1 MEGGS
6 RADGIRNCGKL
17 EDNEMQ
23 SSIEKKR
30 GTIRQTLRQLESR
43 EALTQEDY
51 DQLRIWAV
59 DSNSEIRALIV
70 GFLAQRTEQSAG
82 ELLLTLSRDPDPA
95 VRAYALDV
103 LCNFPGEEC
112 SDRLR
117 DAAETEPDAA
127 ARFCAIRSLADVLA
141 ETEPSEALAYFQA
154 LFQRETEE
162 LCRLGCCYGRYLH
175 GDRRALNDILRQL
188 TANRADLRANALL
201 ILQDLADSW
210 NFHVI
215 LTAVRRLEQKER
227 SLMVQ
232 EYLADFFD
240 AVKPLLRREKSNPW
254 TMTRWE
260 SWISKDAPEFRSGLR
275 LRFERD
281 VHPEVRRGCLAFA
294 KWLREYYVFPV
305 RVPVYGKA
313 AERVRAMDG
322 EMVYGTCFCPERLD
336 VEPYIKVA
344 NGSYAAMC
352 RSDGKEDAL
361 AAILYTLAHELTHYF
376 QWLNQLELTPAG
388 AERQANRCAGEI
400 VGMYMELNKYD

>member
-1 MEGGS
+1 M
-6 RADGIRNCGKL
+6 R
-17 EDNEMQ
+17 
-23 SSIEKKR
+23 SSIEEKR
-30 GTIRQTLRQLESR
+30 ESVRQTLKQLESC
-43 EALTQEDY
+43 ETLSKEEY
-51 DQLRIWAV
+51 DQLRNWAA
-59 DSNSEIRALIV
+59 NSAPEIRTLIA
-70 GFLAQRTEQSAG
+70 GFLSQRTEQSAG

-112 SDRLR
+112 SGRLR

-154 LFQRETEE
+154 LFLRETEE

-175 GDRRALNDILRQL
+175 GDHRALNDILRQL
-188 TANRADLRANALL
+188 TAKRTDLLANALL
-201 ILQDLADSW
+201 ILQDIADSR

-215 LTAVRRLEQKER
+215 LTAIRQLEQKER
-227 SLMVQ
+227 LPMVR

-240 AVKPLLRREKSNPW
+240 AVKPLMRREKSNPW
-254 TMTRWE
+254 TMNRWE
-260 SWISKDAPEFRSGLR
+260 SRTSKDVPEFRSGLR
-275 LRFERD
+275 LRFDRD
-281 VHPEVRRGCLAFA
+281 VAPEIRRGCLAFA

-344 NGSYAAMC
+344 TGSYAAMC
-352 RSDGKEDAL
+352 RSDGKDDAQ

-376 QWLNQLELTPAG
+376 QWLNQLELTSAG

-400 VGMYMELNKYD
+400 VGMYMELYKYD